1 MVQAETFLSGMA
13 TMGLLIAG
21 LFFFRFWARTRDR
34 LFAIFGVA
42 FWLIAVTEVFTP
54 PSGINPEPVYYVYIL
69 RIIAFLLLIVGIVAK
84 NLEERKPSRV

>member
-1 MVQAETFLSGMA
+1 MLEAEIFLSGMA

-21 LFFFRFWARTRDR
+21 LFFFRFWTRTRDR
-34 LFAIFGVA
+34 LFAIFGWA
-42 FWLIAVTEVFTP
+42 FCLIAVTEVFTP

-84 NLEERKPSRV
+84 NLEQRKPIKP